1 MLFLFAVSAFI
12 ENIIA
17 IDCLCGG
24 RAQRTTT
31 RWRYRWNISKIAEQ
45 PLPLR
50 RWTRRLA
57 ALDSLQARIAEIRAS
72 VTGKIAFS
80 TSLGLEDQAILAAI
94 AGSGADIDIFTLDTG
109 RHFPETLDTI
119 DRSEQRFGL
128 RIRVVAPDAAELEAL
143 VARDG
148 VFGFRLSVD
157 ARKACCH
164 VRKVLP
170 LRRALGGAQGWITG
184 LRRSQSQGRSAVPF
198 AEWDRGAWPH
208 QVQPA
213 GRLVARTAQRLH
225 HGQRRARQCAACAWL
240 PLHRLPAMHAAQ
252 SSPARMCALA
262 AGGGSRRT
270 ARSAACTTIP
280 TVRARRRRR
289 DGAPFPSRSA
299 RSGEHPHLP
308 RGCRAVSPAG
318 AALFDRQGLRP
329 SCCTWRA
336 KRSIRRSCR
345 FPCCTSTRPG
355 NSAT

>member
-1 MLFLFAVSAFI
+1 M
-12 ENIIA
+12 A
-17 IDCLCGG
+17 ISLEYQQDSGAAAAAAAL
-24 RAQRTTT
+24 A
-31 RWRYRWNISKIAEQ
+31 
-45 PLPLR
+45 
-50 RWTRRLA
+50 RRLA

-184 LRRSQSQGRSAVPF
+184 LRRSQSQGRSSVPF
-198 AEWDRGAWPH
+198 AEWDRDHGLTKFNPLADWSLEQLNDYITANDVPVNALH
-208 QVQPA
+208 
-213 GRLVARTAQRLH
+213 AR
-225 HGQRRARQCAACAWL
+225 G
-240 PLHRLPAMHAAQ
+240 
-252 SSPARMCALA
+252 
-262 AGGGSRRT
+262 
-270 ARSAACTTIP
+270 
-280 TVRARRRRR
+280 
-289 DGAPFPSRSA
+289 FPSIGCQPCTRPVKPGEEA
-299 RSGEHPHLP
+299 RSGRWWWEQADGKECGLHNNPNRP
-308 RGCRAVSPAG
+308 RAE
-318 AALFDRQGLRP
+318 AA
-329 SCCTWRA
+329 A
-336 KRSIRRSCR
+336 
-345 FPCCTSTRPG
+345 
-355 NSAT
+355 